1 MTWNLAYQ
9 TSLPNLG
16 PSLTFPI
23 SHTFTDSLLIIEA
36 SYTRSNRSWNEAG
49 WIYPV
54 FDVENI
60 GGVKGIRKQVYFE
73 RRSFRFDNLLGA
85 NYQLEFTINNW
96 IPNLNLKIWESDVP
110 LYPITVD
117 QFSGLAATSYTTATV
132 TVTNTVTKL
141 LAANSFRKSA
151 TFYNSDS
158 SKTVYL
164 DLVNTV
170 TSTTAAFIIPPGNVY
185 VSDIPWTGDV
195 WAVVKTGS
203 VSVVVREF
211 T

>member
-1 MTWNLAYQ
+1 MTWNLAYEI
-9 TSLPNLG
+9 SLPNLG
-16 PSLTFPI
+16 PSLTIPI
-23 SHTFTDSLLIIEA
+23 DYTFTDSLLIIEA
-36 SYTRSNRSWNEAG
+36 SYTRANRSWNEAG

-73 RRSFRFDNLLGA
+73 RRSFRFDNLPEA
-85 NYQLEFTINNW
+85 NYQLEFIVNNW
-96 IPNLNLKIWESDVP
+96 IPNLNLKIWENDMP

-132 TVTNTVTKL
+132 SVTTTVTKL
-141 LAANSFRKSA
+141 LAANPYRRSA
-151 TFYNSDS
+151 TFFNPDS
-158 SKTVYL
+158 SKSVYL
-164 DLVNTV
+164 DLTNTL
-170 TSTTAAFIIPPGNVY
+170 STTNAAFVIPPGTVY

-195 WAVVKTGS
+195 WGVVKTGS
-203 VSVVVREF
+203 VGVVVREF